1 MGETAAFA
9 DVIQEEKKPYEFRKL
24 SSQDVFPMFKIIS
37 KIGLNEFTSCF
48 EKESIKSLV
57 SSLSGKQEGDSESD
71 SESYVSIAGI
81 SVALEIASV
90 ICGNLPKCEN
100 DIYQLLSQVSNLS
113 IKEIKAMDFVVFT
126 EMVIDFIKK
135 EEFKDFIK
143 VVSKLFK

>member
-1 MGETAAFA
+1 MGETATLD

-24 SSQDVFPMFKIIS
+24 SSQDVFPMFKILS

-48 EKESIKSLV
+48 EKESIKSLA
-57 SSLSGKQEGDSESD
+57 SSLSGKQDGD

-90 ICGNLPKCEN
+90 ICGNLPKCDN